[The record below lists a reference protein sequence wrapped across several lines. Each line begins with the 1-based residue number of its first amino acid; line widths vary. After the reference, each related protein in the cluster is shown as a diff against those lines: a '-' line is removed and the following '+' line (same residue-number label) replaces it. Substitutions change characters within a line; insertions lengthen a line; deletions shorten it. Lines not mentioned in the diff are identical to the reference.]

1 MYNSNIYTQCMIRN
15 SELLRNGYS
24 IYANASRDKKSAL
37 LLSRNIQLI
46 SEPTR
51 PSSGSF
57 FLHFLH
63 SFLRMLVFVFCLTLA
78 LRLTF
83 LFDTSLSLAYSLL

>member
-1 MYNSNIYTQCMIRN
+1 MIRN

-46 SEPTR
+46 SKLTR

-57 FLHFLH
+57 FLHWP
-63 SFLRMLVFVFCLTLA
+63 FLRTFLKDARVC
-78 LRLTF
+78 F
-83 LFDTSLSLAYSLL
+83 LFDSGFTFDISIRYFSQFSSYSLL